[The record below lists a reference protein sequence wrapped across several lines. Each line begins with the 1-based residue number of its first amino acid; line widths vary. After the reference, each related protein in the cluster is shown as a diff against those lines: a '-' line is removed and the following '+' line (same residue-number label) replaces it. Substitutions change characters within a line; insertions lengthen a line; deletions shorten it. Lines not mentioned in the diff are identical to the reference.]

1 VAIQGVAKV
10 SERSQSE
17 QDLRATTEAIRSDA
31 ARLAELEDAKLRLD
45 PSDPRVDQVSAEAH
59 DLAAEIK
66 DKSEAEWELSEMV
79 EKDEERQRPS

>member
-1 VAIQGVAKV
+1 MTGQGVQGM

-17 QDLRATTEAIRSDA
+17 QDLRATSEAIRADA

-45 PSDPRVDQVSAEAH
+45 PSDPRVDQMSAEAH

-66 DKSEAEWELSEMV
+66 DKSEAEHELSETL
-79 EKDEERQRPS
+79 ETDEEQRGPT